1 MCRTDRSLQKSRTPR
16 TCWMLFTYV
25 PYPEHGAGM
34 VRTEWS
40 ATYFWLAWTYSS
52 RSSLERSGVP

>member
-1 MCRTDRSLQKSRTPR
+1 
-16 TCWMLFTYV
+16 MLFTYV